1 MQVDGKI
8 FQSPAFRKTVPFSCN
23 CCLPPFLCFTY
34 LLYHTLD
41 FIHNMRLV
49 TASEQDNASNY
60 AMKGFAVGAAQW
72 AGVGLFASALAYS
85 FFPWYRR
92 TQTVNKV
99 MFDKTR
105 PSKYEANIDCKFSF
119 ILSCALHWAVVLTS
133 QIDTWS
139 TLNAVDERR
148 C

>member
-1 MQVDGKI
+1 
-8 FQSPAFRKTVPFSCN
+8 
-23 CCLPPFLCFTY
+23 
-34 LLYHTLD
+34 
-41 FIHNMRLV
+41 MRLV

-99 MFDKTR
+99 MFDKFK
-105 PSKYEANIDCKFSF
+105 SKSKANMVN
-119 ILSCALHWAVVLTS
+119 LVLYCHVLCIGWWCLQVRS
-133 QIDTWS
+133 IHGQ
-139 TLNAVDERR
+139 L
-148 C
+148 